1 VDIWT
6 ERLERRHLPLLER
19 WLMREDGVLTL
30 NDLPSGADNLAEW
43 YEKCAEMPNRLDC
56 LASVYDTPVGVT
68 GLHRQPGQDKTAS
81 LYLFLGEVGYNIR
94 RTATYITIRMLDR
107 AFSDLRQE
115 STNVQVYSHYGWF
128 VEVLEQMGFS
138 RRSEQDGV
146 IRLAVEKTV
155 FLNRKFL
162 F

>member
-1 VDIWT
+1 
-6 ERLERRHLPLLER
+6 
-19 WLMREDGVLTL
+19 
-30 NDLPSGADNLAEW
+30 
-43 YEKCAEMPNRLDC
+43 
-56 LASVYDTPVGVT
+56 VT